1 MNGFLMGLWT
11 LGTFDGTMIVEGWK
25 KGIIGQRL
33 QIKEKSLILEQS

>member
-25 KGIIGQRL
+25 KGIGQSL
-33 QIKEKSLILEQS
+33 QIREKSLILEQS